1 MISMVIEGEYKS
13 RPVSINMK
21 GEAYIDAKHRQK
33 IMLTP
38 ENVRSFDVIEV
49 DGKKSFTSSVVRGA
63 VGGVLLGNVGSLAGI
78 NSAKSV
84 NNAKIKI
91 VFKDGKASLLHVE
104 KHIYNAIVEKCF
116 NLDPTDNTSSNGTGN
131 FCTNCGAALADGVKF
146 CGSCGA
152 SVSTSEPQP
161 VQQEHKKTMLERS
174 EERYQ
179 KASEKRQEAD
189 AKLQK
194 AKDDLAQVRL
204 QNQNKKIYT
213 PKQVKLFF
221 IVAVAIA
228 AILSLLLVVAMHSEN
243 EGIGMDIFM
252 FIFCTIVFS
261 IPTLLGALV
270 ICLPSIKKNKKDKQD
285 K

>member
-38 ENVRSFDVIEV
+38 ENVRSFDVVEV

-63 VGGVLLGNVGSLAGI
+63 VGGALLGGVGALAGI

-104 KHIYNAIVEKCF
+104 KYIYNAIIEKCF
-116 NLDPTDNTSSNGTGN
+116 NLEPTDNATGN
-131 FCTNCGAALADGVKF
+131 FCTNCGTALADGVKF
-146 CGSCGA
+146 CGSCGS
-152 SVSTSEPQP
+152 SVSTSEPKP
-161 VQQEHKKTMLERS
+161 IQQEPHKTMLERS

-189 AKLQK
+189 IKLEQAKEKTANQIK
-194 AKDDLAQVRL
+194 DAKETWKDPKKRWLIIGIVIAIVILACIGNLISPDSDENTNETTVS
-204 QNQNKKIYT
+204 
-213 PKQVKLFF
+213 
-221 IVAVAIA
+221 A
-228 AILSLLLVVAMHSEN
+228 ASINILSIEDVNFEN
-243 EGIGMDIFM
+243 IN
-252 FIFCTIVFS
+252 
-261 IPTLLGALV
+261 L
-270 ICLPSIKKNKKDKQD
+270 
-285 K
+285 